1 MARRPLG
8 STLYYLLCLFN
19 SFRGS
24 EQSCRFC
31 SINELRWGHTVCKS
45 TSVSSSSVTNHKH
58 TPFFFSP
65 LSSPSISPRSGKLKI
80 TPAFKGKISRQGHNE
95 IYLNTCNYCIRFY
108 DDKFQDYSSARTL
121 TRLEATAPPL
131 MQTAHIQLGPL
142 ASIFFLIIIIC
153 LNLQLC
159 PHF

>member
-1 MARRPLG
+1 M
-8 STLYYLLCLFN
+8 N
-19 SFRGS
+19 SRAAS
-24 EQSCRFC
+24 A
-31 SINELRWGHTVCKS
+31 VS
-45 TSVSSSSVTNHKH
+45 TSFDGDILFASLRRYPRVQLLTTNIHRF
-58 TPFFFSP
+58 FFFS

-142 ASIFFLIIIIC
+142 ASVFFYHYYLS
-153 LNLQLC
+153 QLAIASSLLTQKIL
-159 PHF
+159 